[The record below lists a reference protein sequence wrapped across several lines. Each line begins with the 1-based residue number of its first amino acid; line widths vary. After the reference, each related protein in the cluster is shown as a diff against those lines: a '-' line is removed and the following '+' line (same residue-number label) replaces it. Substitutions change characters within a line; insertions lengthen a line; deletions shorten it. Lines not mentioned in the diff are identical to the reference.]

1 MNPAGGRIS
10 AREGREEGFL
20 HGFRGPCQALKEV
33 LMNIPSRLE
42 KYLAE
47 KHVPYTRGT
56 HRLAYSAQ
64 GVAAAQHVGGW
75 SVAKTVILKSEE
87 QFLMVVLPA
96 PMKVDLHL
104 LREQLPFKDLELADE
119 WEFGRLFPDCQLGAM
134 APFGNLYGLPVYVEE
149 SLARQD
155 EIVFNAGT
163 HVDTIRM
170 KYKDFEQL
178 VCPTVIH
185 AAAMSARN

>member
-1 MNPAGGRIS
+1 
-10 AREGREEGFL
+10 
-20 HGFRGPCQALKEV
+20 
-33 LMNIPSRLE
+33 MNIPARLE
-42 KYLAE
+42 NYLAE
-47 KHVPYTRGT
+47 KHVPYMRST

-64 GVAAAQHVGGW
+64 GVAAAQHVAGW
-75 SVAKTVILKSEE
+75 TVAKTVILKTEN

-104 LREQLPFKDLELADE
+104 LREQLPFSQLELADE

-170 KYKDFEQL
+170 KYKDFDQL
-178 VCPTVIH
+178 VGPTVIH
-185 AAAMSARN
+185 AAALSTRS

>member
-1 MNPAGGRIS
+1 
-10 AREGREEGFL
+10 
-20 HGFRGPCQALKEV
+20 
-33 LMNIPSRLE
+33 MNIPARLE

-47 KHVPYTRGT
+47 KHVPYTRAT

-64 GVAAAQHVGGW
+64 GVAAAQHVAGW
-75 SVAKTVILKSEE
+75 TVAKTVILKAEDR
-87 QFLMVVLPA
+87 FLMVVLPA

-104 LREQLPFKDLELADE
+104 LREQLPFKQLELADE

-134 APFGNLYGLPVYVEE
+134 VPFGNLYGLPVYVEE
-149 SLARQD
+149 SLARQE

-170 KYKDFEQL
+170 KYKDFEQI
-178 VCPTVIH
+178 VGPTVIH
-185 AAAMSARN
+185 AAALSTHS

>member
-1 MNPAGGRIS
+1 
-10 AREGREEGFL
+10 
-20 HGFRGPCQALKEV
+20 
-33 LMNIPSRLE
+33 MNIPARLE

-47 KHVPYTRGT
+47 KHVPYTRAT

-64 GVAAAQHVGGW
+64 GVAAAQHVAGRK
-75 SVAKTVILKSEE
+75 VAKAVILKTED

-96 PMKVDLHL
+96 PMKVDLYL
-104 LREQLPFKDLELADE
+104 LREELPFKHLELADE

-149 SLARQD
+149 SLARED

-170 KYKDFEQL
+170 KYKDFDRL
-178 VCPTVIH
+178 VGPTLIH
-185 AAAMSARN
+185 AAALSERCCPQWQI

>member
-1 MNPAGGRIS
+1 
-10 AREGREEGFL
+10 
-20 HGFRGPCQALKEV
+20 
-33 LMNIPSRLE
+33 MNIPARLE
-42 KYLAE
+42 NYLTE
-47 KHVPYTRGT
+47 KHVPYTRST

-75 SVAKTVILKSEE
+75 TVAKTVILKTEN

-104 LREQLPFKDLELADE
+104 LREQLPFSQLELADE

-170 KYKDFEQL
+170 KYKDFDRL
-178 VCPTVIH
+178 VGPTVIH
-185 AAAMSARN
+185 AATMSARS

>member
-1 MNPAGGRIS
+1 
-10 AREGREEGFL
+10 
-20 HGFRGPCQALKEV
+20 
-33 LMNIPSRLE
+33 MNIPARLE
-42 KYLAE
+42 NYLAE
-47 KHVPYTRGT
+47 KHVPYTRST
-56 HRLAYSAQ
+56 HRLAYSAP
-64 GVAAAQHVGGW
+64 GVAAAQHVAGW
-75 SVAKTVILKSEE
+75 SVAKTVILKAED

-104 LREQLPFKDLELADE
+104 LREQLPFKHLELADE

-178 VCPTVIH
+178 VGPTVIH
-185 AAAMSARN
+185 AAALSARG

>member
-1 MNPAGGRIS
+1 MNTPA
-10 AREGREEGFL
+10 
-20 HGFRGPCQALKEV
+20 
-33 LMNIPSRLE
+33 RLE

-47 KHVPYTRGT
+47 RHVPYTRTT

-64 GVAAAQHVGGW
+64 GVAAAQHVAGRK
-75 SVAKTVILKSEE
+75 VAKAVILKTED

-96 PMKVDLHL
+96 PMKVDLYL
-104 LREQLPFKDLELADE
+104 LREELPFKHLELADE

-149 SLARQD
+149 SLARED

-170 KYKDFEQL
+170 KYKDFDRL
-178 VCPTVIH
+178 VGPTLIH
-185 AAAMSARN
+185 AAALSERCFPQWQI

>member
-1 MNPAGGRIS
+1 
-10 AREGREEGFL
+10 
-20 HGFRGPCQALKEV
+20 
-33 LMNIPSRLE
+33 MNIPARLE
-42 KYLAE
+42 TYLVE
-47 KHVPYTRGT
+47 KHVPYTRST
-56 HRLAYSAQ
+56 HRLVYSAQ

-75 SVAKTVILKSEE
+75 TVAKTVILKTKN

-104 LREQLPFKDLELADE
+104 LREQLPFSQLELADE

-170 KYKDFEQL
+170 KYKDFDRL
-178 VCPTVIH
+178 VGPTVIH
-185 AAAMSARN
+185 AAALSARS

>member
-1 MNPAGGRIS
+1 
-10 AREGREEGFL
+10 
-20 HGFRGPCQALKEV
+20 
-33 LMNIPSRLE
+33 MNIPARLE
-42 KYLAE
+42 NYLAE
-47 KHVPYTRGT
+47 KHVPYTRST

-64 GVAAAQHVGGW
+64 GVAAAQHVAGW
-75 SVAKTVILKSEE
+75 TVAKTVILKTED

-104 LREQLPFKDLELADE
+104 LREQLPFNQLELADE

-170 KYKDFEQL
+170 KYKDFDRL
-178 VCPTVIH
+178 VGPTVIH
-185 AAAMSARN
+185 AAALSAGG

>member
-1 MNPAGGRIS
+1 
-10 AREGREEGFL
+10 
-20 HGFRGPCQALKEV
+20 
-33 LMNIPSRLE
+33 MNIPARLE
-42 KYLAE
+42 NYLAE
-47 KHVPYTRGT
+47 KHVPYTRST

-64 GVAAAQHVGGW
+64 GVAAAQHVAGW
-75 SVAKTVILKSEE
+75 TVAKTVILKTEN

-104 LREQLPFKDLELADE
+104 LREQLPFKELELADE
-119 WEFGRLFPDCQLGAM
+119 WEFARLFPDCQLGAM
-134 APFGNLYGLPVYVEE
+134 APFGNLYGLLVYVEE

-170 KYKDFEQL
+170 KYKDFDQF
-178 VCPTVIH
+178 VRPTLIH
-185 AAAMSARN
+185 AAALSARS

>member
-1 MNPAGGRIS
+1 
-10 AREGREEGFL
+10 
-20 HGFRGPCQALKEV
+20 
-33 LMNIPSRLE
+33 MNIPARLE

-47 KHVPYTRGT
+47 KHVPYTRAT

-64 GVAAAQHVGGW
+64 GVAAAQHVAGRK
-75 SVAKTVILKSEE
+75 VAKAVILKTED

-96 PMKVDLHL
+96 PMKVDLYL
-104 LREQLPFKDLELADE
+104 LREELPFKHLELADE

-149 SLARQD
+149 SLARED

-170 KYKDFEQL
+170 KYKDFDRL
-178 VCPTVIH
+178 VGPTVIH
-185 AAAMSARN
+185 AAALSARV

>member
-1 MNPAGGRIS
+1 
-10 AREGREEGFL
+10 
-20 HGFRGPCQALKEV
+20 
-33 LMNIPSRLE
+33 MNIPARLE
-42 KYLAE
+42 NYLAE
-47 KHVPYTRGT
+47 KHVPYTRST

-64 GVAAAQHVGGW
+64 GVAAAQHVAGW
-75 SVAKTVILKSEE
+75 TVAKTVILKTEN

-104 LREQLPFKDLELADE
+104 LSEQLPFSQLELADE

-170 KYKDFEQL
+170 KYKDFDRL
-178 VCPTVIH
+178 VGPAVIH
-185 AAAMSARN
+185 AAALSTHLI

>member
-1 MNPAGGRIS
+1 
-10 AREGREEGFL
+10 
-20 HGFRGPCQALKEV
+20 
-33 LMNIPSRLE
+33 MNIPARLE

-47 KHVPYTRGT
+47 KHVPYTPST

-64 GVAAAQHVGGW
+64 GVAAAQHVAGW
-75 SVAKTVILKSEE
+75 TVAKTVILRAED

-96 PMKVDLHL
+96 PMKVYLHL
-104 LREQLPFKDLELADE
+104 LREQLPFKQLELADE

-178 VCPTVIH
+178 VGPTVIH
-185 AAAMSARN
+185 AAALSERG

>member
-1 MNPAGGRIS
+1 
-10 AREGREEGFL
+10 
-20 HGFRGPCQALKEV
+20 
-33 LMNIPSRLE
+33 MNIPARLE
-42 KYLAE
+42 NYLAE
-47 KHVPYTRGT
+47 KHVPYTRST

-64 GVAAAQHVGGW
+64 GVAAAQHVAGW
-75 SVAKTVILKSEE
+75 TVAKTVILKTEN

-104 LREQLPFKDLELADE
+104 LREQLPFKELELADE

-170 KYKDFEQL
+170 KYKDFDQL
-178 VCPTVIH
+178 VRPSVIH
-185 AAAMSARN
+185 AAALTARY

>member
-1 MNPAGGRIS
+1 
-10 AREGREEGFL
+10 
-20 HGFRGPCQALKEV
+20 
-33 LMNIPSRLE
+33 MNIPARLE
-42 KYLAE
+42 NYLAE
-47 KHVPYTRGT
+47 KHVPYTRST

-64 GVAAAQHVGGW
+64 GVAAAHHVAGW
-75 SVAKTVILKSEE
+75 TVAKTVILKTED

-104 LREQLPFKDLELADE
+104 LREQLPFNQLELADE

-149 SLARQD
+149 SLAKQD

-170 KYKDFEQL
+170 KYKDFDQL
-178 VCPTVIH
+178 VGPTVIH
-185 AAAMSARN
+185 AAALSTRG